1 MHIAIDRSSPKTSE
15 SATRTSGTRPPLPLP
30 VQGKAIPLPLRP
42 PAKSTRAT
50 LEGAFGADVFA
61 AAATG
66 LSTPSSAIQA
76 KAAGPGVG
84 AGARS
89 APDRGGHPTEM
100 PSPVRAKMEAAFGA
114 DFSGVRVHPS
124 SSRATALGALAY
136 TQGSEIHFAPGQW
149 APETTRGQELLGH
162 ELCHFKQGR
171 EGRVQATAQYKG
183 VALNDSSALEAE
195 ADAMGARAAHRSAG
209 SPRAIAR
216 APEAPSEPPRGS
228 SAVVQRTRDK
238 LNPGD
243 VATVS
248 PSIENYRQHVAL
260 RVRQFFIVFAKAVL
274 LWRKYAQQGGPV
286 PNLFT
291 NNAQAQAGMGFRI
304 NNTSTAVTGGDRH
317 DAAHLTNITLMK
329 SSFSGVQLSSKDQE
343 NLDDLYRATAA
354 TTPQFQTSNVTSDRI
369 IDRQMTAFK
378 STMISALNAGATLD
392 DAFIQVYLNQFLTA
406 LANELS
412 VKSQQHPTATAG
424 PADLLKAQ
432 SYEIAL
438 EVVTQ
443 LNTPRPQGVFEE
455 CLYAIVSEVE
465 AYKRYNLA

>member
-1 MHIAIDRSSPKTSE
+1 MQIAVDRSSPKTSE
-15 SATRTSGTRPPLPLP
+15 SATRTSWARPRLQLP
-30 VQGKAIPLPLRP
+30 VQGKAIPLLLRP
-42 PAKSTRAT
+42 PARSTRAT

-61 AAATG
+61 AAANR
-66 LSTPSSAIQA
+66 
-76 KAAGPGVG
+76 PGVG
-84 AGARS
+84 AGS
-89 APDRGGHPTEM
+89 GPGRGGNLTGI

-124 SSRATALGALAY
+124 SPRATALGALAY

-162 ELCHFKQGR
+162 ELCHLEQKR

-209 SPRAIAR
+209 LPRAMAR
-216 APEAPSEPPRGS
+216 APEATSEPPRGS
-228 SAVVQRTRDK
+228 SAVVQRHRNK

-260 RVRQFFIVFAKAVL
+260 RVRQFFIVFVKAVL
-274 LWRKYAQQGGPV
+274 LWRKCAQQSGPL

-291 NNAQAQAGMGFRI
+291 NNAEAQAGVGFRI
-304 NNTSTAVTGGDRH
+304 KGTATAVPGEDRH
-317 DAAHLTNITLMK
+317 DAAHLTNITLMR
-329 SSFSGVQLSSKDQE
+329 SSFNGLQLSSKDQE

-354 TTPQFQTSNVTSDRI
+354 TTPQFQTSNVTSDKI

-378 STMISALNAGATLD
+378 NTMISALNAGATLD
-392 DAFIQVYLNQFLTA
+392 DAFMQVYLNQFLTA

-438 EVVTQ
+438 QVVNH

-455 CLYAIVSEVE
+455 CLYDIVSEAE
-465 AYKRYNLA
+465 AYAKYNLT

>member
-1 MHIAIDRSSPKTSE
+1 M
-15 SATRTSGTRPPLPLP
+15 
-30 VQGKAIPLPLRP
+30 
-42 PAKSTRAT
+42 
-50 LEGAFGADVFA
+50 
-61 AAATG
+61 
-66 LSTPSSAIQA
+66 
-76 KAAGPGVG
+76 
-84 AGARS
+84 
-89 APDRGGHPTEM
+89 
-100 PSPVRAKMEAAFGA
+100 RAKMEAAFGA

-162 ELCHFKQGR
+162 ELCHLEQKRQ
-171 EGRVQATAQYKG
+171 GRVQATAQYKG

-209 SPRAIAR
+209 SPRAMAR
-216 APEAPSEPPRGS
+216 APEAPSEPARGS

-248 PSIENYRQHVAL
+248 PSIESYRQHVAL
-260 RVRQFFIVFAKAVL
+260 RVRQFFIVFVNAVQ
-274 LWRKYAQQGGPV
+274 LWRKCAQQNGPL

-291 NNAQAQAGMGFRI
+291 NNAQAQAGSGFRI
-304 NNTSTAVTGGDRH
+304 KNTSTTVPGADRH
-317 DAAHLTNITLMK
+317 DAAHLTNITLIK
-329 SSFSGVQLSSKDQE
+329 SSFSGVQPSSKDQE

-354 TTPQFQTSNVTSDRI
+354 TTPQFQTSNVTADKI

-378 STMISALNAGATLD
+378 TTMTSALNAGATLD
-392 DAFIQVYLNQFLTA
+392 SAFIQLYLNQFLTA
-406 LANELS
+406 LASELS

-438 EVVTQ
+438 GVVTQ
-443 LNTPRPQGVFEE
+443 LNTPRPGGVFEE
-455 CLYAIVSEVE
+455 CLYDIVNETK
-465 AYKRYNLA
+465 AYARYNLAP